1 MKTISIVTPCYNEE
15 NNIDDIYLCVKQLFT
30 QLEKYNYEHLFIDNA
45 STDRTVEI
53 LKEIATKDA
62 NVKIIINCRNF
73 GTVRSIYYA
82 LLQTSGDAVVYL
94 AADLQEPTQL
104 IPEFIKKWEEGY
116 KVVKGI
122 KTSSKE
128 NFLMYSLRSIYY
140 YLMSKISDTEVTSH
154 FTGFGLYDKKVI
166 EVLREINDP
175 YPYFRGLLEELGFS
189 NIKIPYQQQ
198 QRKKGKS
205 SYNLYRYFDEAMLGV
220 TSHSRIPLRLATII
234 GMIMSFISLVVAIGY
249 IIAKLLFWQAFP
261 LGTATVSVGLFLLA
275 SIQLFFIGIIGEYI
289 GLIHM
294 RMLKRPLVLERERIN
309 FEVVTKSGDE

>member
-15 NNIDDIYLCVKQLFT
+15 NNIDDIYSCVKQLFT
-30 QLEKYNYEHLFIDNA
+30 QLENYNYEHLFIDNA

-166 EVLREINDP
+166 EVL
-175 YPYFRGLLEELGFS
+175 
-189 NIKIPYQQQ
+189 
-198 QRKKGKS
+198 KGKS

>member
-15 NNIDDIYLCVKQLFT
+15 NNISDVYLCIKQLFT
-30 QLEKYNYEHLFIDNA
+30 QLENYNYEHLFIDNA

-73 GTVRSIYYA
+73 GTVRSIYYG
-82 LLQTSGDAVVYL
+82 LLQASGDAVMYL
-94 AADLQEPTQL
+94 AADLQEPPEL

-128 NFLMYSLRSIYY
+128 NFLMYLLRSVYY
-140 YLMSKISDTEVTSH
+140 YLMRKISDTEVTSH
-154 FTGFGLYDKKVI
+154 FTGFGLYDKQVI

-189 NIKIPYQQQ
+189 NTKIPYQQQ
-198 QRKKGKS
+198 QRKRGKS
-205 SYNLYRYFDEAMLGV
+205 SYSLYRYFDEAMLGI
-220 TSHSRIPLRLATII
+220 TSHSRIPLRLATIL
-234 GMIMSFISLVVAIGY
+234 GMIMSFISLLVAIGY

-261 LGTATVSVGLFLLA
+261 LGTATVAVGLFLLA

-309 FEVVTKSGDE
+309 FEVVNKSGDE

>member
-15 NNIDDIYLCVKQLFT
+15 NNIYDIYSCIKQIFT
-30 QLEKYNYEHLFIDNA
+30 QLENYNYEHLFIDNA

-53 LKEIATKDA
+53 LKEIATKDV

-73 GTVRSIYYA
+73 GTVRSIYYG
-82 LLQTSGDAVVYL
+82 LLQASGDAVMYL
-94 AADLQEPTQL
+94 AADLQEPPEL

-128 NFLMYSLRSIYY
+128 NFVMYLLRSIYY
-140 YLMSKISDTEVTSH
+140 YLMRKISDTEVTSH
-154 FTGFGLYDKKVI
+154 FTGFGLYDKQVI

-189 NIKIPYQQQ
+189 NTKIPYQQQ
-198 QRKKGKS
+198 QRKRGKS
-205 SYNLYRYFDEAMLGV
+205 SYSIYRYFDEAMLGI

-234 GMIMSFISLVVAIGY
+234 GMIMSFISLLVAIGY